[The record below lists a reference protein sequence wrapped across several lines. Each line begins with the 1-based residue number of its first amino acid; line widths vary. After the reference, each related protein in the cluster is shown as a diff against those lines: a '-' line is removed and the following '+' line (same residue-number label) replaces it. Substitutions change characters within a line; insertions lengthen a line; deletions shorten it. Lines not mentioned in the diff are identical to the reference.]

1 MNVISF
7 RMLCAPC
14 SAVFILIEIIIAHLL
29 GQTLLFS
36 LSRPSSVPIKFSM
49 KSNLLLLVDTLIGF
63 YWYLWIIDSHKQRRN
78 KKDTMNSSH
87 LSPPEALTSNLK
99 FLCHIR
105 KTFPLSQLLRQ
116 ARGNWRSG
124 YRIHVEMVC
133 VILSQMHKTFV
144 IRIHIFCLCG
154 ALFKKL

>member
-1 MNVISF
+1 MHIYWDKPCYFLSPALVVSPLNFQWSRTSF
-7 RMLCAPC
+7 
-14 SAVFILIEIIIAHLL
+14 
-29 GQTLLFS
+29 
-36 LSRPSSVPIKFSM
+36 
-49 KSNLLLLVDTLIGF
+49 LLVDTLIEF

-133 VILSQMHKTFV
+133 VILSQMHRTFV
-144 IRIHIFCLCG
+144 IHIHISWLCG